1 MRKPRSNGAFRKDG
15 ISVRLRIEIRFAD
28 GQTVVITVEPP
39 P

>member
-15 ISVRLRIEIRFAD
+15 ISMKLTIEIRFAD
-28 GQTVVITVEPP
+28 GQTVVITVQPP

>member
-1 MRKPRSNGAFRKDG
+1 MRKPRRNGAFRKDG
-15 ISVRLRIEIRFAD
+15 TSVKLTIEIRFAD

>member
-15 ISVRLRIEIRFAD
+15 NSVVIRIEMRFAA